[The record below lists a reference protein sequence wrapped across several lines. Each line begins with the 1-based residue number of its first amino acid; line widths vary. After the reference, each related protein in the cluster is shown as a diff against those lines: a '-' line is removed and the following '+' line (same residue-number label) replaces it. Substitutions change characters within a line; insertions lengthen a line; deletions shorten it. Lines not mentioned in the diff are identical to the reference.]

1 MIDSQSI
8 PLALCPELRLVSIS
22 GLEKSRLSVSMLLKV
37 SALAQ
42 STFGRQG
49 L

>member
-1 MIDSQSI
+1 MIDLQSI
-8 PLALCPELRLVSIS
+8 PLGLCPEPRLVSIS

-37 SALAQ
+37 SAPAQ
-42 STFGRQG
+42 STLGRQE